1 MMVPRNQ
8 FIDGDLSDRTSLI
21 HLLDNNDSEDNN
33 EAHIIKHSPYYSE
46 SDFSKHLNSKG
57 GLSILRINIQ
67 CVKAKF
73 DEFQAFI
80 DRINVKNPINVIC
93 LQECWLKDY
102 DNVTMFNLAGY
113 EMVYKTRSCCAH
125 GGLIMYILNEL
136 ECTTITDIDIRSTG
150 WEYLCVEPCDR
161 KPRSKKYTLCNVYRT
176 PSEIVEDIN
185 SFTAE
190 FAILLSHMKAIRHS
204 SYVCGD
210 YNIDL
215 LKVKTNKHYG
225 EQFDEIISQGFI
237 PKITLPTRI
246 SEHSSTLIDNIFT
259 SNIDEKEP
267 SGILLNQISD
277 HQIIFTFIENKSYV
291 THVPKFV
298 EIQNNDHNSIQNFVH
313 ELEELNIYEKLHTS
327 NDSRPEENYNI
338 LLTLLATAKDKHLP
352 TKVVKFN
359 RKKHKMAGTLTSIS
373 LFQKLT

>member
-1 MMVPRNQ
+1 
-8 FIDGDLSDRTSLI
+8 
-21 HLLDNNDSEDNN
+21 
-33 EAHIIKHSPYYSE
+33 
-46 SDFSKHLNSKG
+46 
-57 GLSILRINIQ
+57 
-67 CVKAKF
+67 
-73 DEFQAFI
+73 
-80 DRINVKNPINVIC
+80 
-93 LQECWLKDY
+93 
-102 DNVTMFNLAGY
+102 
-113 EMVYKTRSCCAH
+113 
-125 GGLIMYILNEL
+125 
-136 ECTTITDIDIRSTG
+136 
-150 WEYLCVEPCDR
+150 
-161 KPRSKKYTLCNVYRT
+161 
-176 PSEIVEDIN
+176 
-185 SFTAE
+185 
-190 FAILLSHMKAIRHS
+190 MKAIRH

-225 EQFDEIISQGFI
+225 EHFDEIISQGFI

-259 SNIDEKEP
+259 SNIDEKES

-277 HQIIFTFIENKSYV
+277 HRMIFTFIENKSYV

-352 TKVVKFN
+352 TK
-359 RKKHKMAGTLTSIS
+359 LLS
-373 LFQKLT
+373 LIERNIKWLSG